1 LFKLTLS
8 NKLQNYLSMFCKK
21 VEMESTK
28 RTKGGSIGA
37 REETKLLHYKAI
49 PSDFN
54 KTVEK

>member
-1 LFKLTLS
+1 LS

-37 REETKLLHYKAI
+37 REETKLLYYKAI